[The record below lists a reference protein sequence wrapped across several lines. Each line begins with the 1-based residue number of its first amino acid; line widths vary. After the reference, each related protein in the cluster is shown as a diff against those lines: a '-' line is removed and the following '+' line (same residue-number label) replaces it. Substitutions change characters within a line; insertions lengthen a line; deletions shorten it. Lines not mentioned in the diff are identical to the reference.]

1 LCVEI
6 KKKWYVVLK
15 GKVPVVYDD
24 WDDWLAQVNKFPGN
38 SYKGYKT
45 KEDAEARYKKHLSNK
60 EECGRMMTKDEETMF
75 QTIFFIPI
83 LLIVIAVVLY
93 LIAT

>member
-1 LCVEI
+1 M

-15 GKVPVVYDD
+15 GKIPGVYDD
-24 WDDWLAQVNKFPGN
+24 WDDCLVQVNEFPDN

-45 KEDAEARYKKHLSNK
+45 KEEAEARYKKHLSKK
-60 EECGRMMTKDEETMF
+60 EECGRMKTNEEETMLK
-75 QTIFFIPI
+75 TIFFIPF